1 VCAATINQPGI
12 ARAVAC
18 REACCNKKL
27 LLFML
32 LSRSL
37 RLFMFLGLANSL
49 HVSNL
54 TTFSALDIRPPPTLL
69 LWMICLFAVWAGWI
83 SLILVFVVVV
93 ASLFLFIVLLLVFTS
108 S

>member
-1 VCAATINQPGI
+1 MVCAATINQPGI

-37 RLFMFLGLANSL
+37 CLLILLGLTNPL

-54 TTFSALDIRPPPTLL
+54 TTFSALDIGPPPTLP
-69 LWMICLFAVWAGWI
+69 LWMICLFAV
-83 SLILVFVVVV
+83 
-93 ASLFLFIVLLLVFTS
+93 
-108 S
+108 